1 MTTTIFRAAVIGGGP
16 SGIFCAADLLKELP
30 ESTVDIIDRDPTPYG
45 LLRHGVAP
53 DHLKIKSLA
62 KAFARVLADERVTFL
77 GNVEVGR
84 DLDLADIRSHYDIIV
99 FATGA
104 TGTRTLDIP
113 GEDLPGSISAR
124 QLVNWYNAHSDASES
139 APIPTP
145 TRSVVVIG
153 AGNVALDVSRV
164 LLTGGQGLEHTD
176 VPRYALD
183 GLDDCAT
190 EEVTIVIRRGPAHV
204 KFTLPELLEF
214 DDMDDVEVIVDPRDL
229 RLSFDD
235 LDRAKIPQV
244 AQILDLFDK
253 WTSPSQ
259 TPGRKRLRFRFWT
272 TPVEVLGSTAVE
284 AVRLSKENHDDL
296 LDLPAAALISAVGF
310 RGTALDGLPHDDIT
324 GAIRNHAGRV
334 TGLPRTYVAGW
345 AKRGPNGVIGTN
357 KACARETVDAIVE
370 DVRSGVIDAG
380 RTGRVG
386 LESKLAGLQVVLK
399 DHWRNI
405 DEAEIATGRAE
416 GRDRAK
422 LGSRANLLR
431 EAHSSLASAGR
442 P

>member
-1 MTTTIFRAAVIGGGP
+1 M
-16 SGIFCAADLLKELP
+16 FCAADLLKELP

-62 KAFARVLADERVTFL
+62 KGFARTLADERVTFL

-84 DLDLADIRSHYDIIV
+84 DLNIADIQSHYDIVV

-104 TGTRTLDIP
+104 TGTRTLEIP

-124 QLVNWYNAHSDASES
+124 QLVNWYNAHSDAPES

-145 TRSVVVIG
+145 TNSVVVIG
-153 AGNVALDVSRV
+153 AGNVALDVSRI
-164 LLTGGQGLEHTD
+164 LLTGGRGLGHTD

-190 EEVTIVIRRGPAHV
+190 AEVTIVIRRGPAHV

-324 GAIRNHAGRV
+324 GAIQNHAGRV

-357 KACARETVDAIVE
+357 KACARETVDAIVQ
-370 DVRSGVIDAG
+370 DVRSGAIDAG

-431 EAHSSLASAGR
+431 KAHSSLASAGR

>member
-1 MTTTIFRAAVIGGGP
+1 MTITTYRAAVIGGGP
-16 SGIFCAADLLKELP
+16 SGIFSAAFLLEALP

-62 KAFARVLADERVTFL
+62 KAFARTLADDRVTFL
-77 GNVEVGR
+77 GNVDVGR
-84 DLDLADIRSHYDIIV
+84 GLDLTDLRSNYDIVV

-104 TGTRTLDIP
+104 SATRALEIP
-113 GEDLPGSISAR
+113 GEDLHGSLSAK
-124 QLVNWYNAHSDASES
+124 QFVDWYNAHPDAAEP

-145 TRSVVVIG
+145 SPSVVVIG

-164 LLTGGQGLEHTD
+164 LLTGGQGLGHTD
-176 VPRYALD
+176 VPSYALD

-190 EEVTIVIRRGPAHV
+190 QEVTIVIRRGPAHV

-214 DDMDDVEVIVDPRDL
+214 DDMADIDVVVDPRDL
-229 RLSFDD
+229 RLSFED
-235 LDRAKIPQV
+235 LDRATIPQV

-253 WTSPSQ
+253 WTSPSDS
-259 TPGRKRLRFRFWT
+259 PRRKRLRFRFWT

-296 LDLPAAALISAVGF
+296 LDLPASALISAVGF
-310 RGTALDGLPHDDIT
+310 RGTPLDGLPHDDIT

-334 TGLPRTYVAGW
+334 TGLPRTYVTGW

-357 KACARETVDAIVE
+357 KACARETVDAIIE
-370 DVRSGVIDAG
+370 DIAAGVIAAKRPG
-380 RTGRVG
+380 IVG
-386 LESKLAGLQVVLK
+386 LEHRLADQQIVFK
-399 DHWRNI
+399 DSWRNI
-405 DEAEIATGRAE
+405 DSAEIALGQAE
-416 GRDRAK
+416 GRDRTK
-422 LGSRANLLR
+422 LGSRANLLSA
-431 EAHSSLASAGR
+431 AHPAPTPAGR
-442 P
+442 S